1 MRKKLPE
8 GGILQPFATVQ
19 MVHFPLY
26 RFATAGKKAIS
37 FSNNFPQD
45 ERQPILRSSDIM
57 WHLHESWENAIAVQ
71 SGRPR

>member
-45 ERQPILRSSDIM
+45 ERQPILCSSDIM
-57 WHLHESWENAIAVQ
+57 
-71 SGRPR
+71 